1 MLDISPDIVR
11 WLESGASRIAAVL
24 LVDLQGSGVRL
35 PGALF
40 AMTDDGRIAGSV
52 SGGCIEPQLIEE
64 AQALLAE
71 AEPRLRLVRYDQSG
85 GKLFSP
91 LQPCSDVVELAVFLL
106 DPAAY
111 TEAVR
116 AVEQERAV
124 RFCVGLDGPHAG
136 RQWVEDVSA
145 VSEVP
150 TGQIPLPE
158 SEAARASIF
167 DRDDGRCFGYVI
179 TPAPQLVIVGAS
191 HLGQELAVA
200 AMRVGFRVSVVDSRP
215 RFLTEERFPAVAER
229 LVTTPRKAF
238 DALNVGAE
246 TAVCAI
252 SHDDKL
258 DDDAITLALERG
270 CYYVGA
276 LGSRLTHAERCE
288 RLQEQG
294 VAPERLEE
302 IRSPIGIAIG
312 ATTPAEIALSIAAE
326 VSGAYRV
333 LVPKRR

>member
-1 MLDISPDIVR
+1 MLDISPDIAR
-11 WLESGASRIAAVL
+11 WLESGVTRIAAVL

-40 AMTDDGRIAGSV
+40 AVADDGRIAGSV

-71 AEPRLRLVRYDQSG
+71 TEPRLRLVRYDQSG

-91 LQPCSDVVELAVFLL
+91 LQPCSDLVELAVFLL

-111 TEAVR
+111 SEAVR
-116 AVEQERAV
+116 AGEQNRTV

-136 RQWVEDVSA
+136 RQWTE
-145 VSEVP
+145 EVAEAP
-150 TGQIPLPE
+150 EADAGRTALPA

-167 DRDDGRCFGYVI
+167 DRDDGRCFGYLI
-179 TPAPQLVIVGAS
+179 TPRPRLVIVGAS
-191 HLGQELAVA
+191 HLGQELADG
-200 AMRVGFRVSVVDSRP
+200 AMQVGFRVSVVDSRP

-238 DALNVGAE
+238 EALGVDTQ

-258 DDDAITLALERG
+258 DDAAITLALERG